1 MIYGKFSDYVNQN
14 EESLLENS
22 YEFEGTHEEMQN
34 ILMESAQ
41 DMYEIQ
47 TGLLIADVVIEESVL
62 ESAVG
67 MEEIESVMESV
78 IKDSLTKLK
87 EFFIDLRNKIV
98 AWFKKAVDNIK
109 IFFSTGEKFIKEYGD
124 RIRAAA
130 ANAKDFEYEGIKYT
144 PEAGFAKT
152 KEASAKLKELVSEI
166 AKGTEREL
174 TSNLASLKEK
184 PENKDYKEEIN
195 AKFGVKSLGEISTNI
210 QEAFG
215 KEKGADKETIKN
227 PDFGKMLSVLQNKKT
242 YIKDVETI
250 RDDAAKSIQEML
262 DLIDTAQRLAKS
274 QKDANKGAIASF
286 VSQASKK
293 ARTLI
298 SLNNSIGSVSI
309 KMIKEVAKSYEGVLK
324 KLIRT
329 TSSAGKKHESS
340 NTNAMLTDGGRK
352 DPLQL
357 KAAKESL
364 LESIIRNL

>member
-1 MIYGKFSDYVNQN
+1 MIYGKFSEYETQN
-14 EESLLENS
+14 EIAMEGF
-22 YEFEGTHEEMQN
+22 EFEGTLEEMQN

-47 TGLLIADVVIEESVL
+47 TGMLIADVVIEESVL

-67 MEEIESVMESV
+67 MEEIESVMEGV
-78 IKDSLTKLK
+78 VKDSLTKLK
-87 EFFIDLRNKIV
+87 ELFIKMKNSVI
-98 AWFKKAVDNIK
+98 AWFKKAVDNVK

-124 RIRAAA
+124 RIRGAA
-130 ANAKDFEYEGIKYT
+130 ANAKNFEYEGIEYT

-152 KEASAKLKELVSEI
+152 KETSAKLKELVAEI
-166 AKGTEREL
+166 AKGTEKEL

-184 PENKDYKEEIN
+184 PEAKDYKEEIN
-195 AKFGVKSLGEISTNI
+195 AKFGVKSIGEITTNI

-215 KEKGADKETIKN
+215 KEKGADKKTIKN
-227 PDFGKMLSVLQNKKT
+227 PDFGKMLSVLQNKNT

-250 RDDAAKSIQEML
+250 RDDATKSIQEML
-262 DLIDTAQRLAKS
+262 DLIDSAQRLARS

-286 VSQASKK
+286 VSQSSKK

-298 SLNNSIGSVSI
+298 SLNNSIGAVSI
-309 KMIKEVAKSYEGVLK
+309 KLIKEVAKSYEGVLK

-329 TSSAGKKHESS
+329 TSSAPKKHDPS
-340 NTNAMLTDGGRK
+340 NTAAQLTDGGK
-352 DPLQL
+352 KEPLQL

-364 LESIIRNL
+364 LESIIRGL